1 MRPVKLKMTAFGPY
15 ARTIELDFDK
25 GLGGENFFLIHGETG
40 AGKTSILDA
49 ICYALYGD
57 SSGGERNDKMLR
69 ATQASPSA
77 VTEVEFEF
85 AIDDRFYTVCRRPAL
100 DAKTKRAA
108 ELFLNGRLLTASYA
122 EVDERVKDILGFEIK
137 QFRQVVVLPQGNFR
151 KFLTANARERGD
163 VLSTIFDADFYAL
176 IESRLKDKAGA
187 AKKICD
193 ELSAQHKILAD
204 SSREFGSLDAKI
216 LAENLAAA
224 KKILAQRETD
234 LNSAVEKLTA
244 GERLNAQFDA
254 RATAE
259 NNLRAAQAELEKVSA
274 EFNAAKTEYDARNAE
289 DSTRRAL
296 EVEIA
301 EIQKISDALAELD
314 RQKSK
319 LAAAEKNERSAQE
332 NLNRLKADVK
342 NYEKRLE
349 NLKRQ
354 EENLRGAD
362 ADFVTAAQK
371 LKDSQARQD
380 CLDKIARLERD
391 WAQAQKIFNAAKI
404 KLDRLQTLQKLCTA
418 AKMAQTLKDGE
429 PCPVCGSIHHPS
441 PAFTEETIPTDE
453 EIKDAE
459 QDFTAASNSLAKI
472 SANLE
477 SQREIL
483 AKIAVTLNV
492 AEAKKIFDDAKK
504 RADELKDCRER
515 LLRGQELTAQLTDN
529 AAAAEKD
536 LQAKTRAAENLR
548 GIVTATASQILPQ
561 YLDNPQKISADLRAK
576 QNLKKNLDAS
586 WNAAQKNFQLLS
598 NRNASCAGK
607 LQSAEKNL
615 HDAAAAVA
623 DKVKPDLA
631 ALSLQK
637 NLAQDAFNKAVAQT
651 ATLENNLSRLI
662 EISRRLAELSAQLSA
677 AEKNFQIWNRL
688 SEVANG
694 TRSKLTFQRYYLDAI
709 FSDVISEANERLERM
724 SGGRYSFRGEK
735 NAMTRRKLE
744 GLNLE
749 IIDAYNGTA
758 RAIETLSGG
767 ESFLASLSL
776 ALGLAAVVKNTAGG
790 IKLDTIFIDEG
801 FGSLDSETLD
811 VAMSALMDLQEG
823 GRLVGIISHVDAI
836 KNRVPVRLEV
846 TKTKTGSTARFVS

>member
-15 ARTIELDFDK
+15 ARTIALDFDE

-69 ATQASPSA
+69 ATQAAANA

-85 AIDDRFYTVCRRPAL
+85 AIDDKFYTVRRRPAL

-108 ELFLNGRLLTASYA
+108 ELFLNGRLLSASYT
-122 EVDERVKDILGFEIK
+122 EVDDRIKNILGFEIK
-137 QFRQVVVLPQGNFR
+137 QFRQVVLLPQGNFR

-176 IESRLKDKAGA
+176 IESRLKEKAAA
-187 AKKICD
+187 AKKVCD
-193 ELSAQHKILAD
+193 ELSTQHKILTD
-204 SSREFGSLDAKI
+204 SARELGSLDAKI

-224 KKILAQRETD
+224 KKILAQCESE
-234 LNSAVEKLTA
+234 LNSAVKNLA
-244 GERLNAQFDA
+244 AAERLAEQFA
-254 RATAE
+254 ACATAE
-259 NNLRAAQAELEKVSA
+259 TNLRAAKLELEKISA
-274 EFNAAKTEYDARNAE
+274 EFTAARTEYDARNAE

-301 EIQKISDALAELD
+301 EIQKISDALSELN

-332 NLNRLKADVK
+332 TLNRLKADVK

-362 ADFVTAAQK
+362 ADFVAATQK

-380 CLDKIARLERD
+380 CLDKIARLEKD
-391 WAQAQKIFNAAKI
+391 LAQAQKNFNAAKI
-404 KLDRLQTLQKLCTA
+404 KLESLQALQKLCIA
-418 AKMAQTLKDGE
+418 AKLAQTLSDGA

-441 PAFTEETIPTDE
+441 PAFTDKDIPTDE
-453 EIKDAE
+453 EIEGAE
-459 QDFTAASNSLAKI
+459 KDFTAANNSLART

-477 SQREIL
+477 SQRENL
-483 AKIAVTLNV
+483 KKFDGVPELDA
-492 AEAKKIFDDAKK
+492 AKKIFDADKK
-504 RADELKDCRER
+504 RAEELKDCRER
-515 LLRGQELTAQLTDN
+515 LARGQELTVQVTDN

-561 YLDNPQKISADLRAK
+561 YLDNPQKISADLSAK
-576 QNLKKNLDAS
+576 QTLKKNLDAS

-607 LQSAEKNL
+607 VQAAEKNL
-615 HDAAAAVA
+615 LDATAAVA

-637 NLAQDAFNKAVAQT
+637 NLAQDAYNKAVAQT
-651 ATLENNLSRLI
+651 ATLENNLSRLT
-662 EISRRLAELSAQLSA
+662 EISRRLTELSTKLSA

-688 SEVANG
+688 SDVANG
-694 TRSKLTFQRYYLDAI
+694 TKSKLDFQRYYLDAI
-709 FSDVISEANERLERM
+709 FSDVISEANERLSRM

-749 IIDAYNGTA
+749 ILDAYNGTA
-758 RAIETLSGG
+758 RAVETLSGG

-811 VAMSALMDLQEG
+811 VAIGALMDLQEG
-823 GRLVGIISHVDAI
+823 GRLVGIISHVDAL

-846 TKTKTGSTARFVS
+846 TKTKTGSTAHFVS